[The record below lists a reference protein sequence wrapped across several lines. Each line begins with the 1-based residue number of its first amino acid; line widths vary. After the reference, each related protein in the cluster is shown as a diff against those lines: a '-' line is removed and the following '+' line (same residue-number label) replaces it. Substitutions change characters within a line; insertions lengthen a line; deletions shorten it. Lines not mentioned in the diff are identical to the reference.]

1 MKNFIQ
7 PGENVDCI
15 APYSVA
21 SGGGFLDGAEFAV
34 ASNAAAMGAPVIG
47 VTRGIFTMP
56 KAAVAI
62 TRKTV
67 AYWDNT
73 AKNVTNTVGG
83 GTNTKIGIFQASA
96 LAGDA
101 SVNVKLIAAI

>member
-1 MKNFIQ
+1 MKNYLQ
-7 PGENVDCI
+7 PGDNIAGI
-15 APYSVA
+15 APTDLK
-21 SGGGFLDGAEFAV
+21 SGDGYLDGVEFGV
-34 ASNAAAMGAPVIG
+34 ASNAAKAGDPIIG
-47 VTRGIFTMP
+47 VTTGVFSLP

-73 AKNVTNTVGG
+73 AKVVTNVPTS
-83 GTNTKIGIFQASA
+83 NAKIGIFRDGA

-101 SVNVKLIAAI
+101 TVAVKLVSAI